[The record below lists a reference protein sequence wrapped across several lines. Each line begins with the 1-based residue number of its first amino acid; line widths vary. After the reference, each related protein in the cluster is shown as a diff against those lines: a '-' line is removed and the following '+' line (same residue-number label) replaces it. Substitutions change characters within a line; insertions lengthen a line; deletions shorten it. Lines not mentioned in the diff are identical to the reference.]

1 MKSIKDIN
9 DIKHAFYINLDYRVD
24 RKNHIEKQLKSV
36 GIKAERFNA
45 IAMENGA
52 LGCSFSHL
60 RCLEIAYNNDW
71 DHVFICEDD
80 LTFLEPITFIYQI
93 DKFFK
98 YMDINNWDVLMLGGN
113 IVPPFKQIDNYCVK
127 IERCLTTTGYIV
139 NKHYIHVLIENIK
152 NGIDKLYQNP
162 ELKTKYAIDV
172 NWFPLQKKDNWY
184 LITPLTVIQEPG
196 YSDIEKKTTNY
207 KHLMIDLNKTYLT
220 KSFF

>member
-1 MKSIKDIN
+1 MDIIKDIN

-45 IAMENGA
+45 IAMDNGA
-52 LGCSFSHL
+52 LGCSTSHL
-60 RCLEIAYNNDW
+60 KCLEIAYNNDW
-71 DHVFICEDD
+71 DHVLICEDD

-98 YMDINNWDVLMLGGN
+98 YMDINSWDVLMLGGN
-113 IVPPFKQIDNYCVK
+113 VVPPFKKIDNYCVK
-127 IERCLTTTGYIV
+127 VERCLTTTGYIV
-139 NKHYIHVLIENIK
+139 NKHYIPVLIENIK

-162 ELKTKYAIDV
+162 ELKVKYAIDV

-220 KSFF
+220 KSF